1 MDEALLDVA
10 RSIRPYL
17 PSLIGAQAASVDEKL
32 AALLRRAHAG
42 EDVDAAVYEVL
53 SGAPQTRNWAAAT
66 LGDDQLLPPDLQQR
80 RGGNFSGLPGMA
92 DPVDAIRYVCPE
104 DGAYAV
110 WQLFVGDPLPGCPD
124 HPGTALVPR

>member
-17 PSLIGAQAASVDEKL
+17 PSLIGAEATSVDCRL

-42 EDVDAAVYEVL
+42 EDVDVAVYEVL
-53 SGAPQTRNWAAAT
+53 TSSRQTWNWATRT
-66 LGDDQLLPPDLQQR
+66 LSDRQRLPPDLWQR
-80 RGGNFSGLPGMA
+80 RDASFSGLPGRG

-104 DGAYAV
+104 DEAYAV
-110 WQLFVGDPLPGCPD
+110 WQLFVGDPVPSCPD